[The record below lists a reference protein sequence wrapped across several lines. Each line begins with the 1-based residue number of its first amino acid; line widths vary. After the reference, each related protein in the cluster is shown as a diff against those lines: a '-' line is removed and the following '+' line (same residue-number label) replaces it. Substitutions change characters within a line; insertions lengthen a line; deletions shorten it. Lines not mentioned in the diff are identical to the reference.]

1 MSSANWV
8 ITKITEN
15 VVFKKITGDNAKK
28 TKRLTGIHVVTK
40 DFKSYKMGMQVFKK
54 VTQSVKIIN
63 YWELVKPINQS
74 AKSETFSF
82 DQTF

>member
-1 MSSANWV
+1 M

-40 DFKSYKMGMQVFKK
+40 DFKSYKMGG
-54 VTQSVKIIN
+54 
-63 YWELVKPINQS
+63 
-74 AKSETFSF
+74 KSLRK
-82 DQTF
+82 